1 MNNIGNKANNLL
13 WLKENNIPVAEFV
26 ILKPEDVIVD
36 YNKIRDNI
44 LNNIKKT
51 NLDISKFIDCF
62 TWKEENIKKYLK
74 FTDKEVAFRT
84 SSSLEDGSEYSF
96 AGLYRT
102 FLNVPLTEHN
112 FKKYVSLCIKSLFS
126 NLVISYLEQNN
137 LSAKNLDCS
146 IIIQE
151 MFYSNYSGVAFIY
164 ERDSDSKLVYN
175 EGLCKNIVDGG
186 DAYSL
191 KLNNLSDDF
200 KKIKKYKELLDCFK
214 KIYRLKGFP
223 QDIEW
228 GISNHSFCIL
238 QTRNITRDFSNNKLK
253 LETYDC
259 TNISESY
266 PGITVPLTYSFINSL
281 YSKVYISFF
290 SMFGIKNI
298 EKHKDVFDNLL
309 GYINGRVYYK
319 IDNWYNFLK
328 ILPGY
333 RYNKEFFEAMLVPK
347 KKIKTEKEK
356 KFKGLFIRNLLIII
370 KFGFKLFFY
379 KKDHQNFLNKFNYK
393 YEQHKKKNLKQL
405 SNDEIFSYY
414 EKTRD
419 SFLDDWK
426 IPIMNDFRLM
436 IFHGLLG
443 KFYNKKEQ
451 ATSKELN
458 GIMSGFAK
466 DQYFEIIK
474 ELSNLSSIVNQDKE
488 VMDIFCQSDNK
499 EIYNNILN
507 SKNPKVKDFKD
518 KLYFYLN
525 NFYYRRPGELKLES
539 EDINDNPE
547 IIINLIKNYPKEIEE
562 KKQIVKFNNPIIK
575 TIANKTKDAIKNRE
589 IFRAKRAIVFGVAKE
604 CFMQIAFNFKNSGVI
619 EKKED
624 IFFLN
629 IEEIKSII
637 NRGTIETD
645 YRDLIK
651 KRQAKIEQYKSMI
664 LPDRIIICD
673 YGDKTVIFDDT
684 IEVTDSLT
692 GLPVSDG
699 IVRGRTLVLEKF
711 EVDVDYKDKILITY
725 QTDPGWSIIFPLL
738 KGVILERGNALSHA
752 SILSR
757 EMGIPSIVKV
767 SNAVSIFKNNQLIE
781 LNGNNGEIKIIKE

>member
-1 MNNIGNKANNLL
+1 MKNIGNKAKNLL
-13 WLKENNIPVAEFV
+13 WLKENNIPVANFV
-26 ILKPEDVIVD
+26 IIKPENVIVGYD
-36 YNKIRDNI
+36 KIRRNI
-44 LNNIKKT
+44 LKNINNSDS
-51 NLDISKFIDCF
+51 DISKTIAGFK
-62 TWKEENIKKYLK
+62 WKEGEVKKYLK
-74 FTDKEVAFRT
+74 FTNKEVAFRT

-96 AGLYRT
+96 AGLYET
-102 FLNVPLTEHN
+102 FLNISLTEFN

-126 NLVISYLEQNN
+126 DLVTSYLKQNN
-137 LSAKNLDCS
+137 LDASKLDCS
-146 IIIQE
+146 IVVQE
-151 MFYSNYSGVAFIY
+151 MFYPDYSGVAFVY
-164 ERDSDSKLVYN
+164 ERDSDSRLVYK
-175 EGLCKNIVDGG
+175 EGACKNIVDGG
-186 DAYSL
+186 DAYAF
-191 KLNNLSDDF
+191 KFNNLSDSF
-200 KKIKKYKELLDCFK
+200 KKIKNYKELLDCFK
-214 KIYRLKGFP
+214 EIYRLKGFP

-228 GISNHSFCIL
+228 GITSDSFCIL
-238 QTRNITRDFSNNKLK
+238 QTRNITRDVSNNKLK
-253 LETYDC
+253 FETYDC

-356 KFKGLFIRNLLIII
+356 KFKGLFIRNFVIIT
-370 KFGFKLFFY
+370 KFAFKLFFY
-379 KKDHQNFLNKFNYK
+379 KKDHQEFLDKFNYK
-393 YEQHKKKNLKQL
+393 YAQHKKKNLKQL
-405 SNDEIFSYY
+405 SNDEILSYY

-419 SFLDDWK
+419 GFLDDWK

-436 IFHGLLG
+436 VFHGLLG
-443 KFYNKKEQ
+443 KFYNKEER

-458 GIMSGFAK
+458 EIMSGFARE
-466 DQYFEIIK
+466 QYFEIIK
-474 ELSNLSSIVNQDKE
+474 ELSKLSSIVNQDKE
-488 VMDIFCQSDNK
+488 LKAIFSRSDNK
-499 EIYNNILN
+499 EIYNTILN
-507 SKNPKVKDFKD
+507 SDSSKVKDFRE
-518 KLYFYLN
+518 KLNFYLN

-539 EDINDNPE
+539 EDINDSPE
-547 IIINLIKNYPKEIEE
+547 IIINLIKSYPKKIEE
-562 KKQIVKFNNPIIK
+562 KKRILKFGNPIVRL
-575 TIANKTKDAIKNRE
+575 IADKTKDAIKNRE
-589 IFRAKRAIVFGVAKE
+589 IFRVKRAIVFGVAKE
-604 CFMQIAFNFKNSGVI
+604 CFMQIASNFKDSGVI

-629 IEEIKSII
+629 TDEIKSII
-637 NRGTIETD
+637 NRGTVETE
-645 YRDLIK
+645 YGDLIR
-651 KRQAKIEQYKSMI
+651 KRQATIEQYKNKV

-673 YGDKTVIFDDT
+673 YGSKTVIMDDT
-684 IEVTDSLT
+684 VEVSDSLT
-692 GLPVSDG
+692 GSPVSDG

-711 EVDVDYKDKILITY
+711 EMNADYKDKILVTY

-738 KGVILERGNALSHA
+738 KGVVLERGNALSHA

-757 EMGIPSIVKV
+757 EMGIPSVVKV
-767 SNAVSIFKNNQLIE
+767 NNAVSMLKNNQLIE